1 MLDKIENVEMKQ
13 FFKSINVALSEHQS
27 SVVELVKRGFDGR
40 HSDPESIILIK
51 KWATSGHKKN
61 FVTFFNNKPHLKI
74 YEHNVIL
81 NFLSLHCIGNLFLI

>member
-40 HSDPESIILIK
+40 HSDPESIILIGK
-51 KWATSGHKKN
+51 
-61 FVTFFNNKPHLKI
+61 
-74 YEHNVIL
+74 
-81 NFLSLHCIGNLFLI
+81 

>member
-40 HSDPESIILIK
+40 HSDPESIIPIE
-51 KWATSGHKKN
+51 KWTTSGHKKC
-61 FVTFFNNKPHLKI
+61 F
-74 YEHNVIL
+74 VIL
-81 NFLSLHCIGNLFLI
+81 FKPKSKRFKYDLFMIF